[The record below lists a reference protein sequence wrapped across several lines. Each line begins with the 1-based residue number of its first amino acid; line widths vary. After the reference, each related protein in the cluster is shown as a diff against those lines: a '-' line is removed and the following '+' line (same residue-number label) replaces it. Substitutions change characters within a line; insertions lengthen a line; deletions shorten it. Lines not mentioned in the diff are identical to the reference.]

1 MIKSPRGTRDLLPP
15 DTALWNFVEAAVRDV
30 FRAYNFHE
38 IRTPIFESTELF
50 VRGVGEE
57 TDIVSKEMFT
67 WEDRGGPRGPFET
80 GLAVNWMLKH
90 IGELGAVTHMPV
102 FENRS
107 RPDLVVQINNRPVI
121 VEFKR
126 RTINRATIE
135 NIKLFKKASKTAFP
149 QAEEAKLLLV
159 FAEEPSEFARHLA
172 RDNDVEVEVI
182 DLPDYERPESL
193 TLRPENTAGIVRAYI
208 EHKLW
213 ERGMNKFFSI
223 GPMFRRERP
232 QKGRYRQFY
241 QIDAEVIGPPSSG
254 SQSPVR
260 DAEILELLATLL
272 DRVGITNWTLVLN
285 SVGCPADRAKFNEA
299 LRQALAPVV
308 DKMCVDCQR
317 RAVTN
322 PLRVF
327 DCKVP
332 ADQPII
338 ETLPTISQFL
348 DEDCRMHYEQVKEI
362 LNAVAIPFVEN
373 PRLVRG
379 LDYYQ
384 KTAFE
389 FTHGALGAQNA
400 ILGGG
405 RYDGLSEALGG
416 PAAPGI
422 GFAIGEDRLV
432 LSLMEATPAESVV
445 RKPDVYI
452 APLGTGMNREAARL
466 ARELR
471 RHDLVVELGDESF
484 RPKKSIETADK
495 MGSRYVLI
503 VGGNEV
509 AADAFSLKH
518 LASGEQV
525 SVPRAEL
532 AQRISQK

>member
-15 DTALWNFVEAAVRDV
+15 DTALWNFVEATVRDV

-50 VRGVGEE
+50 ARGVGEE

-67 WEDRGGPRGPFET
+67 WEDRG
-80 GLAVNWMLKH
+80 
-90 IGELGAVTHMPV
+90 
-102 FENRS
+102 
-107 RPDLVVQINNRPVI
+107 
-121 VEFKR
+121 
-126 RTINRATIE
+126 RAE
-135 NIKLFKKASKTAFP
+135 SDKG
-149 QAEEAKLLLV
+149 Q
-159 FAEEPSEFARHLA
+159 
-172 RDNDVEVEVI
+172 
-182 DLPDYERPESL
+182 SL

-213 ERGMNKFFSI
+213 ERGLNKFFSI

-241 QIDAEVIGPPSSG
+241 QIDAEVIGPAAAG
-254 SQSPVR
+254 SQSPAR

-272 DRVGITNWTLVLN
+272 DRVGITGWTLELN
-285 SVGCPADRAKFNEA
+285 SVGCPEDRAKFNEA
-299 LRQALAPVV
+299 LRLALAPVV
-308 DKMCVDCQR
+308 GKMCADCQR

-332 ADQPII
+332 EDQPII

-348 DEDCRMHYEQVKEI
+348 DESCRAHYEEVKNI
-362 LNAVAIPFVEN
+362 LNAVGVPYVEN
-373 PRLVRG
+373 QRLVRG
-379 LDYYQ
+379 LDYYTR
-384 KTAFE
+384 TAFE
-389 FTHGALGAQNA
+389 FTHGGLGAQNA

-432 LSLMEATPAESVV
+432 LSLMETASAESVV

-452 APLGTGMNREAARL
+452 APLGAGMNRHAARL

-471 RHDLVVELGDESF
+471 RHELAANVVIELGDEAF
-484 RPKKSIETADK
+484 RLKKSFEAADK
-495 MGSRYVLI
+495 MGARYILI
-503 VGGNEV
+503 VGENEV
-509 AADAFSLKH
+509 AADAFALKH

-525 SVPRAEL
+525 TVPRGEL
-532 AQRISQK
+532 AQRILRT